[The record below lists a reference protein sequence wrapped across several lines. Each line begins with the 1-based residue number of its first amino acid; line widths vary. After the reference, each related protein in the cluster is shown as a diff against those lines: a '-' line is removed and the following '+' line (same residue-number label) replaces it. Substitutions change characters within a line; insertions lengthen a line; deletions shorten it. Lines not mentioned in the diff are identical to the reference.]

1 MTEPEPLVHIH
12 YLRPPDREDV
22 FTQRLLL
29 DDPAVKITL
38 ALGIEPDAPIEI
50 GGHVAL
56 EAGSSV
62 VWFTFPEEWHDV
74 ARFHRADG
82 TFTGCY
88 ANILTPP
95 IFHEGGIWCTTDLFL
110 DLWLPAEGGVTVLDE
125 EELQEAQSNGWVDAD
140 TAARAREEAS
150 TLKERAEAGD
160 WPPPIV
166 EEWTLEKALAAL

>member
-1 MTEPEPLVHIH
+1 MTEPGPLVHIH
-12 YLRPPDREDV
+12 YLRPPDREDI

-38 ALGIEPDAPIEI
+38 AVGIEPDAPIEI
-50 GGHVAL
+50 GGRVAL

-62 VWFTFPEEWHDV
+62 VWFTFPDLWHDV

-82 TFTGCY
+82 MFTGYY

-95 IFHEGGIWCTTDLFL
+95 TFHEDGIWCTTDLFL
-110 DLWLPAEGGVTVLDE
+110 DLWLPAKGGVMVLDE
-125 EELQEAQSNGWVDAD
+125 DELQEAESNGWVDAD

-166 EEWTLEKALAAL
+166 EEWTLEKARAAL